1 MTTFNTPDL
10 TKGELQ
16 IISYNRYSGKISCCL
31 GEEIEISEIYDIMNK
46 TSEKKTFSPVSWQ
59 IICTCVI
66 AKFYGLEGS
75 SECSLFSNESLHK
88 LYHVI
93 LYGSYAP
100 FFWKVI

>member
-46 TSEKKTFSPVSWQ
+46 TSEKKTFSPVS
-59 IICTCVI
+59 
-66 AKFYGLEGS
+66 
-75 SECSLFSNESLHK
+75 
-88 LYHVI
+88 
-93 LYGSYAP
+93 
-100 FFWKVI
+100 